1 MPHKFCRFTQESIT
15 FDSFIQYKKILYKKK
30 DLIELFP
37 KKIFFGGSLWV
48 ELENHQIKTRKI
60 VFQNIGVI
68 EKNFFMTLYIPKDAH
83 LKVLS
88 IDAWLIK
95 LKCEFF

>member
-60 VFQNIGVI
+60 VFQNVGVI
-68 EKNFFMTLYIPKDAH
+68 EKKIFYDFIYTKRCVIKI
-83 LKVLS
+83 S
-88 IDAWLIK
+88 IDW
-95 LKCEFF
+95 CMTY